1 MAFSPM
7 MRRFLA
13 GTAMALLILV
23 AAVAFV
29 GPLRFRAEI
38 LFDKAAGRLPDVE
51 WSDLGWLLRRGS
63 PVDLKVM
70 AETRNPFLAIW
81 SPLHSRHDIKA
92 GEQLFRQNCA
102 PCHGDQGTGGAG
114 GPSLHNRVFRRG
126 RSDWALFRT
135 VTLGLPGT
143 AMPGRNLPRDE
154 VWQLVSYLRMVALA
168 PVLASGAG
176 FVPAVTGFAPVSPVE
191 LEQAANHPKDWLTYS
206 GSYDSQRHS
215 RLSQINRK
223 TVPELRVEW
232 ERQLSTSV
240 EKVETTPI
248 VRGTTMFVT
257 EPPNRVLALDAVTG
271 RVLWEYSHD
280 LPARLPLCCGPVN
293 RGVAL
298 LGNRIYVGTL
308 DAHLVALDATTGG
321 VVWDIE
327 VADSAKGFSITGAPL
342 VVGDMVL
349 TGVGGGEFG
358 IRGFVDAYDA
368 AVGQR
373 RWRFY
378 TIPEQGEPGGETWKG
393 DSFRNGG
400 APTWLTGSYDPN
412 LRLIYWTVGNPSP
425 NFDGDPRTGDNLY
438 SNSVV
443 ALDASSGKLRW
454 YFQFSPHDTHDWD
467 SNEIPVLAES
477 VVAGVRRKLLLVA
490 NRNAFYYEL
499 DRVTGEFL
507 LGEPFVKQSWADGLD
522 AKGRPLVRAG
532 SAPSREGSV
541 VYPSLM
547 GATNWWSPAYDS
559 DLGLLFVPTV
569 TQGGIFY
576 LSPGKARADEGFI
589 LGGSDTK
596 IPNEDLVV
604 AVKAIEATTGRI
616 RWEYS
621 RPPRK
626 TNGDMIGGL
635 LSTSGG
641 LIFGG
646 DMDDFFALDASTG
659 VELWQFSTGGQIAGA
674 PMSYEVNGRQ
684 YVAIAAGRTILSF
697 ALPRPRR

>member
-1 MAFSPM
+1 LAFSLVL
-7 MRRFLA
+7 RRFLV
-13 GTAMALLILV
+13 GTAIALLILV

-29 GPLRFRAEI
+29 GPLRFRAQI

-81 SPLHSRHDIKA
+81 SPLHAPHDIAA
-92 GEQLFRQNCA
+92 GEQLFRQYCA
-102 PCHGDQGTGGAG
+102 ACHGDQGIGGAG
-114 GPSLHNRVFRRG
+114 GPSLHNRIFRRG
-126 RSDWALFRT
+126 RSDWALFQT
-135 VTLGLPGT
+135 TTLGLPGT
-143 AMPGRNLPRDE
+143 AMPGQHLPRNE
-154 VWQLVSYLRMVALA
+154 VWQLVSYLRIVVLA
-168 PVLASGAG
+168 PSAAGGAG
-176 FVPAVTGFAPVSPVE
+176 STPGVAGFAPVSAME
-191 LEQAANHPKDWLTYS
+191 LEQAANHPKEWLTYS

-215 RLSQINRK
+215 RLNQINRHN
-223 TVPELRVEW
+223 VPELRVEW
-232 ERQLSTSV
+232 ERQLATSV

-257 EPPNRVLALDAVTG
+257 EPPNRVLALNAVTG
-271 RVLWEYSHD
+271 RVLWEYSHE

-298 LGNRIYVGTL
+298 LGNRVFVGTL
-308 DAHLVALDATTGG
+308 DAHLVALDATTGS
-321 VVWDIE
+321 VLWEIE
-327 VADSAKGFSITGAPL
+327 VADAAKGFSITGAPL

-358 IRGFVDAYDA
+358 IRGFVDAYDVA
-368 AVGQR
+368 SGQR

-378 TIPEQGEPGGETWKG
+378 TIPELGQPGIDTWKG
-393 DSFRNGG
+393 DSFRRGG
-400 APTWLTGSYDPN
+400 APTWLTGSYDPD
-412 LRLIYWTVGNPSP
+412 LRLLYWTVGNASP
-425 NFDGDPRTGDNLY
+425 NFDGDARSGDNLY
-438 SNSVV
+438 SDSIV
-443 ALDASSGKLRW
+443 ALDVDSGKLRW

-467 SNEIPVLAES
+467 SNQIPVLADG
-477 VVAGVRRKLLLVA
+477 VVAGMKRKTLLLA

-499 DRVTGEFL
+499 DRATGEFL
-507 LGEPFVKQSWADGLD
+507 LGGPYVKQTWADGLD
-522 AKGRPLVRAG
+522 AKGRPRVRPG

-547 GATNWWSPAYDS
+547 GATNWWSPSYDS
-559 DLGLLFVPTV
+559 ELGLLYVPTV

-576 LSPGKARADEGFI
+576 LSPDKASTEEGFI

-596 IPNEDLVV
+596 IANEDLVV
-604 AVKAIEATTGRI
+604 AVKAIEATTGRV

-626 TNGDMIGGL
+626 TNGDMLGGL

-641 LIFGG
+641 LVFGG

-659 VELWQFSTGGQIAGA
+659 IELWRFPTGGQISGA
-674 PMSYEVNGRQ
+674 PMSYEVNGRE
-684 YVAIAAGRTILSF
+684 YVAIAAGRAILSF
-697 ALPRPRR
+697 ALPPPRR